1 MAAQAAL
8 ESATARVRKRAQQ
21 LADRP
26 GAAIGFRLWRVY
38 VGGCVYIHVHVHGAR
53 ECMCGGQCKVPA
65 IGAGRVPGLSDYC
78 CMCVCVPD
86 GSGGMADDVL
96 DAAVPVVGT

>member
-1 MAAQAAL
+1 
-8 ESATARVRKRAQQ
+8 
-21 LADRP
+21 
-26 GAAIGFRLWRVY
+26 
-38 VGGCVYIHVHVHGAR
+38 
-53 ECMCGGQCKVPA
+53 MCGGQCKVPA